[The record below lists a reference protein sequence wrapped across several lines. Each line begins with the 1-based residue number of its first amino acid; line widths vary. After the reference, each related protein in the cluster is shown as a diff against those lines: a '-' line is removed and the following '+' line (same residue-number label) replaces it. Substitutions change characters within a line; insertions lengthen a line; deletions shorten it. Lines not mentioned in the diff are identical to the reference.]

1 MPVACVWRSNR
12 KREPL
17 YRYPSFDDRRI
28 IDIQIIVEINEVV
41 ADGLTEYSQTDCD
54 KKQTNDESR

>member
-1 MPVACVWRSNR
+1 MWRSNC

-28 IDIQIIVEINEVV
+28 IDVQIVVEINEVV
-41 ADGLTEYSQTDCD
+41 PDGLTEYSQTDCD
-54 KKQTNDESR
+54 KKKTNNESR